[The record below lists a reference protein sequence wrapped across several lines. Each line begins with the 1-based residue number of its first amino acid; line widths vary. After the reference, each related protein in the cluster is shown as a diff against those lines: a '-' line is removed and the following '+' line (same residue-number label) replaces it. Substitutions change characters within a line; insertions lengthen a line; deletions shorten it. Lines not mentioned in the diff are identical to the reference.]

1 MWAKN
6 FGGGFPHVC
15 NTLHFFRSTM
25 NSDPRGGGW
34 LVLSRSFT
42 GTISTRYSDSEW
54 TRSLGF
60 GLELESSM
68 KKRTG

>member
-1 MWAKN
+1 
-6 FGGGFPHVC
+6 
-15 NTLHFFRSTM
+15 M